1 MDTPRC
7 SAAAAEDREFTGPGR
22 AYSDGRPNRR
32 WRRCHHGAT
41 ERVWTRPKMQALSW
55 TVRRN
60 VVRCTRV
67 SGLSIAAFHLP
78 RARMEMRGSGPN
90 RLRELESS
98 PFEYRFSRSR
108 LVDRLPLHC
117 PPTCLRSRR
126 YPFACRSGGR
136 RWLPVDLPV
145 PRSRVLLDTRLIHD
159 SWRKGCRDE
168 RTKARGGFGGG
179 CP

>member
-1 MDTPRC
+1 MFCRC
-7 SAAAAEDREFTGPGR
+7 RRRSRIHWTGR

-32 WRRCHHGAT
+32 WRRRHHGAT
-41 ERVWTRPKMQALSW
+41 ERVWTRPKMQTLSW

-60 VVRCTRV
+60 VVRCIRV

-78 RARMEMRGSGPN
+78 RARMEMRGAGPN

-136 RWLPVDLPV
+136 RWLPADLPV
-145 PRSRVLLDTRLIHD
+145 CYQRPCDARHPVGQRHRDQHPRL
-159 SWRKGCRDE
+159 
-168 RTKARGGFGGG
+168 ARQHPGQ
-179 CP
+179 P